1 MSLLPEVI
9 FQKFYTAK
17 INSFPLCFILKQR
30 MQDQKESRQDY
41 WDVIGL
47 NIFVYELLIGSWLL
61 VVSSKL
67 CALLKQSNANNDEFN

>member
-9 FQKFYTAK
+9 FQKFYTAN
-17 INSFPLCFILKQR
+17 INSFPLRFILKQR

-47 NIFVYELLIGSWLL
+47 NIFVYELRIGSWLL

-67 CALLKQSNANNDEFN
+67 CALSKQSNANNDEFN